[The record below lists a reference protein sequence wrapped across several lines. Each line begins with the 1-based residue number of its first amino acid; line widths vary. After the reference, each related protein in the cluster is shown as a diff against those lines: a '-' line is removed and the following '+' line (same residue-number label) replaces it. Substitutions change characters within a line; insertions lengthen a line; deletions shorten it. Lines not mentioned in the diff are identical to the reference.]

1 MKKTTKKSGSSFS
14 VVGIG
19 ASAGGLDAFKKL
31 LKEIPIDSGSAYV
44 LVQHLDPT
52 HESLLADLLQKVTA
66 LPVLQIKDK
75 IVVEPDHIYI
85 IPINKMLVDKAGV
98 LQLRPRPGKGKPHLP
113 IDLFFTSLAEAHGAK
128 AIGIVLS
135 GTGSDGTLGL
145 KAIKDYGGI
154 TLAQKEDTAEYVEMP
169 KRAIQGNV
177 ADFILSPE
185 EMPAKLLEITKT
197 MHGDSHI
204 QEQDVS
210 IFNQIISLLRVR
222 KGTDFTYY
230 KQTTIHRRILRR
242 MAILKFEEPGLYL
255 KHLRENKKE
264 QDALYQDLLIPV
276 TNFFRDADAFENL
289 SKLVFPKVA
298 KSKSEHD
305 TVRIWVAGCSTGEE
319 AYSIAICMKEFLG
332 RAKTKVQIFAT
343 DISEPAIAKARAGVY
358 SKQDLEGVST
368 HRLQEF
374 FTKTNGSY
382 TVCKEIRD
390 MCVFALHN
398 FLNEPPFHKMDL
410 ISCRNVLIYMEQY
423 LQKKALTTFH
433 YSLNPKGFL
442 FLGKS
447 ERSNSSPDLFIS
459 TGNHDKLFI
468 RQDVP
473 GRLVPLT
480 GRRIEEKFIGKVANH
495 KQENVRMDFQK
506 EADDLMFRKYTPPGV
521 VVNEALDVMH
531 YNGNTGPYLEQA
543 PGKPTHNLLKL
554 AKAELGFEL
563 RSLLHKAKK
572 NYSSGSPE
580 NQSFTKDSIPV
591 NVNGNTLIIG
601 LEVIALPNTVD
612 SYYLILFHSQSVRQA
627 APAKTRKGTPSKNDY
642 DLRIE
647 QLERELRQTREDLRG
662 ITEDQEAYNEEL
674 QSANEELQSG
684 SEELQSLN
692 EELETSKEELESTN
706 EELSVVNQE
715 MISMNEQIT
724 AERNYSEAVIATI
737 REPLLVLSQNLHV
750 KSANDSFYEKF
761 RANEQETEGQ
771 LIFDLGNRQWNIP
784 ELRTMLESIL
794 PAKSSFSGFE
804 VNYDFPDIGPRIM
817 LLNACEII
825 RESKDEKLI
834 LLAIEDIT
842 EQKEL
847 IRLVEESEMRFR
859 NMLMQSPVAFSIL
872 KGEDMIVEVANNSI
886 KELWGKGDDIEGK
899 KLTDILPEIRDQ
911 GFSELLQS
919 VYATGEPYFG
929 HESKVRLQRK
939 GRWENVYFNFV
950 YQPYREADGTLSGV
964 AIIATEVTSQAEFNH
979 QVSEAAEEFR
989 QLTEFMP
996 DKIATADTR
1005 GNITYCNQK
1014 WLDYTGLSTKDMNGL
1029 GWKKI
1034 MHPDDMGEIGK
1045 RMKRSVIAGSDFE
1058 MEHRCLQKTG
1068 IYEWHLTRAQAV
1080 KNESGE
1086 VKRWIISTT
1095 EINKIKEDE
1104 RRKDEFMKMV
1114 SHELKTPVT
1123 SIKGYVQMVLEM
1135 LEKRADPDPV
1145 INTSL
1150 VRVDRQITRLA
1161 RLISELLDLAR
1172 LNDGKFELN
1181 KEVFDL
1187 DELALEVIQDIRRI
1201 NQNYDINL
1209 HSSYSCNLNAD
1220 RDRMGQVIIN
1230 FVTNA
1235 IKYSPGKK
1243 QVDVAIE
1250 KEGESQVK
1258 LSVKDH
1264 GIGID
1269 KEHHHKIFD
1278 RFYRAVGSSQR
1289 QYAGFGI
1296 GLFMAREII
1305 QRHSGF
1311 VSVESK
1317 NGEGSVFSFTLP
1329 VEP

>member
-1 MKKTTKKSGSSFS
+1 MKKLLTKSDSSFP

-31 LKEIPIDSGSAYV
+31 LKEIPVNSGSAYV

-52 HESLLADLLQKVTA
+52 HKSLLADLLQKVTA
-66 LPVLQIKDK
+66 LPVLQIDDK

-85 IPINKMLVDKAGV
+85 IPINKMLVDKEGV

-154 TLAQKEDTAEYVEMP
+154 TFAQKQDTAEYVEMP
-169 KRAIQGNV
+169 KRAIQANV
-177 ADFILSPE
+177 ADFILPPE

-197 MHGDSHI
+197 MHGDSQ
-204 QEQDVS
+204 QEVG

-230 KQTTIHRRILRR
+230 KQTTVYRRILRR
-242 MAILKFEEPGLYL
+242 MAILKFEEPSLYL

-305 TVRIWVAGCSTGEE
+305 AVRIWVAGCSTGEE
-319 AYSIAICMKEFLG
+319 AYSIAICMKEFFAG
-332 RAKTKVQIFAT
+332 AKTRVQIFAT

-358 SKQDLEGVST
+358 SKQDMEGIST
-368 HRLQEF
+368 RRLQEF

-398 FLNEPPFHKMDL
+398 FLNDPPFHKIDL

-480 GRRIEEKFIGKVANH
+480 GRRIEEKLIGKAANH
-495 KQENVRMDFQK
+495 KQENARMDFQK

-521 VVNEALDVMH
+521 VVNEALDIMH
-531 YNGNTGPYLEQA
+531 YNGNTSPYLEQA

-572 NYSSGSPE
+572 NYSSGSSE
-580 NQSFTKDSIPV
+580 NPSFTKDSIPV
-591 NVNGNTLIIG
+591 NVNGNTLVIG

-627 APAKTRKGTPSKNDY
+627 APAKPRKGTPTKNDY

-647 QLERELRQTREDLRG
+647 QLERELRQTREDLRS

-737 REPLLVLSQNLHV
+737 REPLLVLSKNLHV

-771 LIFDLGNRQWNIP
+771 LIFDLGKRQWNIP
-784 ELRTMLESIL
+784 EFRTLLESIL

-804 VNYDFPDIGPRIM
+804 VNYNFPDIGPRVL
-817 LLNACEII
+817 LLNAREII

-847 IRLVEESEMRFR
+847 IRLVEESEKRFR

-872 KGEDMIVEVANNSI
+872 KGEDMVVEVANNAV

-911 GFSELLQS
+911 GFAELLQS
-919 VYATGEPYFG
+919 VYSTGEPYFG

-939 GRWENVYFNFV
+939 GGWENVYFNFV

-979 QVSEAAEEFR
+979 QIREKAEEFR

-996 DKIATADTR
+996 DKIANADPQ

-1014 WLDYTGLSTKDMNGL
+1014 WLDYTGRSISDLNGL
-1029 GWKKI
+1029 GWKKV
-1034 MHPDDMGEIGK
+1034 MYPDDLIGIAK
-1045 RMKRSVIAGSDFE
+1045 RMRSSFITRGDFE
-1058 MEHRCLQKTG
+1058 MEHRCLSKTG
-1068 IYEWHLTRAQAV
+1068 EYRWHLTRAQAV
-1080 KNESGE
+1080 KNDAGDI
-1086 VKRWIISTT
+1086 KQWIISTT
-1095 EINKIKEDE
+1095 EIQKLKEE
-1104 RRKDEFMKMV
+1104 EQRKDEFMKMV

-1123 SIKGYVQMVLEM
+1123 SIKGYVQIVLKM
-1135 LEKRADPDPV
+1135 LEEQPNPDPI
-1145 INTSL
+1145 INSSL
-1150 VRVDRQITRLA
+1150 VRVDRQITRLT

-1172 LNDGKFELN
+1172 INDSKFELN
-1181 KEVFDL
+1181 KEVFGL
-1187 DELALEVIQDIRRI
+1187 NELALEVIQDIRFTNVNI
-1201 NQNYDINL
+1201 DIDL
-1209 HSSYSCNLNAD
+1209 HSAYACSLNAD
-1220 RDRMGQVIIN
+1220 RDRIGQVIIN
-1230 FVTNA
+1230 LITNA
-1235 IKYSPGKK
+1235 IKYSPDRK
-1243 QVDVAIE
+1243 QIDVAIE
-1250 KEGESQVK
+1250 KEGGNQVT
-1258 LSVKDH
+1258 LSVKDY

-1269 KEHHHKIFD
+1269 KEHQQKVFD
-1278 RFYRAVGSSQR
+1278 RFYRAVGSSQH
-1289 QYAGFGI
+1289 QYTGFGI

-1305 QRHSGF
+1305 QRHGGF
-1311 VSVESK
+1311 VSVESEK
-1317 NGEGSVFSFTLP
+1317 GDGSIFYFTLP
-1329 VEP
+1329 LEKV